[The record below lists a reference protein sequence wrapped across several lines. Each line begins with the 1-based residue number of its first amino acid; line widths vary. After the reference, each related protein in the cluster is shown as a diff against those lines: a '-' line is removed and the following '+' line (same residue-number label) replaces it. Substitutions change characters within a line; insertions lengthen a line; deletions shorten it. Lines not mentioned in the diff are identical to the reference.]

1 MKLDHVAVT
10 FNSEVESD
18 NFFENFLSLRK
29 TRDFTINSTL
39 NETFFGISKEQKILR
54 YENDKFSIE
63 VFITN
68 DNTKSM
74 DLFTHICIKVDDR
87 DNLIEK
93 AKLMNIEYIK
103 EPRKDNDSYYLFIKD
118 SFGNLYEIK

>member
-118 SFGNLYEIK
+118 SFGNLYEII